1 MKKIDP
7 RVTALEELAKI
18 TPKIALNKKRTRDFS
33 LGMFVILKK
42 IMHSIFGDIWECL
55 EFYGGSRE
63 KFEEEAVPFLIEIQ
77 IMVYL
82 ADIVVENLEDQRRVK
97 ACLKTAFKVIDQR
110 IAEEKIKDKKA
121 RPLMREVYLF
131 LLKDREVRDKK
142 LILKEKEIL
151 RVLHYKVSDLVALM
165 RMAAEL
171 SGCKRIPENEW
182 QIWRQFE
189 LIREFIDDHE
199 DRDEDIKENAEQFNS
214 IVQLERQE
222 IEVKKVISGEC
233 QKLKKM
239 IDKVVNKSKK
249 EKLMKMYRF
258 LAEKRIPQEF
268 GF

>member
-1 MKKIDP
+1 M
-7 RVTALEELAKI
+7 
-18 TPKIALNKKRTRDFS
+18 
-33 LGMFVILKK
+33 GMFVILKK
-42 IMHSIFGDIWECL
+42 IMHSIFGDIWECVR
-55 EFYGGSRE
+55 FHGGSRE

-97 ACLKTAFKVIDQR
+97 DCLKTAFKVIDQR
-110 IAEEKIKDKKA
+110 IAEEKIKDKKV
-121 RPLMREVYLF
+121 RSLMRELYLF
-131 LLKDREVRDKK
+131 FLKDREVRDKK

-165 RMAAEL
+165 RLAVEM
-171 SGCKRIPENEW
+171 SGTRADEKDW
-182 QIWRQFE
+182 AIWREFE

-214 IVQLERQE
+214 IVQLERQD
-222 IEVKKVISGEC
+222 IEVKKVIYGEC

-239 IDKVVNKSKK
+239 IDKVAHKSKK

-268 GF
+268 EF

>member
-33 LGMFVILKK
+33 RGMFVILKK
-42 IMHSIFGDIWECL
+42 IMHSIFGDIWECV
-55 EFYGGSRE
+55 EFYHGSRN

-77 IMVYL
+77 TMVYL

-97 ACLKTAFKVIDQR
+97 ACVERVRKVIDKR
-110 IAEEKIKDKKA
+110 ITEEKIKDKKV
-121 RPLMREVYLF
+121 RSLMRELYLF
-131 LLKDREVRDKK
+131 FLKDREVRDKK

-165 RMAAEL
+165 RLAVEM
-171 SGCKRIPENEW
+171 SGTRADEKDW
-182 QIWRQFE
+182 AIWREFE

-214 IVQLERQE
+214 IVQLERQD
-222 IEVKKVISGEC
+222 IEVKKVIYGEC

-239 IDKVVNKSKK
+239 IDKVAHKSKK

-268 GF
+268 EF